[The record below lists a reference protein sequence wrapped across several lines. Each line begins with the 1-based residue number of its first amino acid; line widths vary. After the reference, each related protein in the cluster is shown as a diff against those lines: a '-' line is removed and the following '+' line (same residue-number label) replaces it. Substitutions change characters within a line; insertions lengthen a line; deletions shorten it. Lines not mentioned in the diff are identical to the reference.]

1 MDIIRID
8 GQSGIV
14 DSRVKIFINAESVPP
29 QEPSQ
34 LPATEMEK
42 QSIQERLV
50 ELASQI
56 EGFLRGKFWL
66 SMPEAMALSGITDAR
81 AAHAGCRHPHRCRW
95 PAGSPTAVSGPRA
108 TGCPADQGPSPVAL
122 VAETATG
129 NCAARSFRISAASAR
144 VSGAPLYFPPST
156 W

>member
-1 MDIIRID
+1 MDIIRMD

-14 DSRVKIFINAESVPP
+14 DSRVKIFVNAEPVPP

-42 QSIQERLV
+42 QNIQERLV

-81 AAHAGCRHPHRCRW
+81 AAHAWRQEWHKDVAARYCREIHPSVIELYEYARVRGFFD
-95 PAGSPTAVSGPRA
+95 PELEERYSSPLLIDAEVLPLLLRKVVGSTGGPR
-108 TGCPADQGPSPVAL
+108 
-122 VAETATG
+122 
-129 NCAARSFRISAASAR
+129 
-144 VSGAPLYFPPST
+144 
-156 W
+156 